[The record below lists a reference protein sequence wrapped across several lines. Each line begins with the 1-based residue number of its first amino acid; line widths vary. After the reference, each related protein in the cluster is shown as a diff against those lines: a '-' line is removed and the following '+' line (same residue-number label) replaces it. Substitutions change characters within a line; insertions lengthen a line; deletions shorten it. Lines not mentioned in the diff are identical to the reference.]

1 MKVVYL
7 SDEKIKYE
15 EAQAFF
21 EKANLWA
28 TEQCQSYIG
37 YHVQDV
43 SDVSYE
49 YDHVASYGFTNPKDA
64 LLFEL
69 KWKNT

>member
-43 SDVSYE
+43 SDVSYVYDQVAE
-49 YDHVASYGFTNPKDA
+49 YKFNDPKDA
-64 LLFEL
+64 MLVEL
-69 KWKNT
+69 RWK